1 MASVLADT
9 GPLVALFSAR
19 DTHHANA
26 QAWFKSFRGN
36 LLTTWPVLT
45 EVTHLLAHPHLV
57 SRFMRW
63 VSQGGAHVF
72 EMPAQAVVEIAELME
87 RYESSGMDLADASL
101 VWLADQ
107 IGIARVI
114 SIDEGGFSV
123 FRTASGVAITNE
135 FLITSSTPR
144 RRHR

>member
-1 MASVLADT
+1 MASVLVDT

-19 DTHHANA
+19 DTHHADA

-72 EMPAQAVVEIAELME
+72 ELPGQAVAEITDLME
-87 RYESSGMDLADASL
+87 RYESAGMDLADASL

-107 IGIARVI
+107 IAIPRVI
-114 SIDEGGFSV
+114 SIDEGGFAV
-123 FRTASGVAITNE
+123 YRTASGIALTNQ
-135 FLITSSTPR
+135 FSITSPTPR